1 MLHYYH
7 IKERDKWGDDMCVII
22 YDQNKRQRH
31 ALSQIIE
38 QLYRESDSRKKIYCF
53 DDSDKVMEH
62 ARNETVETAF
72 ISMNDR
78 LGKGFFLARNLNR
91 FNSRINL
98 IVMADELLYANE
110 LKQMHIS
117 GYIIGDRTRQK
128 VIDELDNLRY

>member
-1 MLHYYH
+1 
-7 IKERDKWGDDMCVII
+7 
-22 YDQNKRQRH
+22 
-31 ALSQIIE
+31 
-38 QLYRESDSRKKIYCF
+38 
-53 DDSDKVMEH
+53 MEH